1 MPELTDGDAS
11 TSSVTSPPYWQ
22 IKDYGS
28 PGQIGFGQSLHEYL
42 RDLQRVWAECFR
54 VLHEGGRLCVNI
66 GDQFARASLFGRY
79 RVIPLHAEI
88 ICQCAETGFD
98 FMGSIVWRKKTTMN
112 TTGGAVVMGSY
123 PYPPNG
129 IVEIDFEYI
138 LIFKKPGTP
147 RAPAREVK
155 ARSALTKEEWKS
167 WFSGHWDVAGARK
180 NGHEAPF
187 PDEIPRRLIRMFSF
201 PGDTVLDP
209 FVGTGTTA
217 RVALAQ
223 GRNAVGYEIQAD
235 FLPARRRPLGGRRSS
250 RPRGRTRWQDGEPRA
265 PSAAA
270 ARHAAARRPRVPDM
284 VPDPRAER
292 PPATAGAGAPHRHR
306 CPSRLQPRAGL
317 RHDRPVS
324 RAGDPGHG
332 SRPGLP
338 PRAGVEEEGL
348 PQGREPGSGGGG
360 QGEDHPQEQDFHQ
373 RTAREIRGGPGRP
386 AVREVEGTWCTGSG
400 TRSPRVDKALFVAW
414 NAEVAG
420 NVTLAEETSVWFSAT
435 LRGDIEPI
443 TIGRGSN
450 VQDGATLHVDFD
462 LPCVVGERVTI
473 GHQAILHGCTV
484 GDDCLIGMGA
494 VVLSGAVIGKES
506 VVGAGALVTEGK
518 SFRPGP

>member
-1 MPELTDGDAS
+1 MQPGGSQCTAVIYKADCRSMPELTDGAVDLA
-11 TSSVTSPPYWQ
+11 VTSPPYWQ

-66 GDQFARASLFGRY
+66 GDQFARASVFGRY

-147 RAPAREVK
+147 RVPARDIK
-155 ARSALTKEEWKS
+155 TRSALTREEWKS
-167 WFSGHWDVAGARK
+167 WFSGHWDVGGARK

-201 PGDTVLDP
+201 PGGTVLDP

-235 FLPARRRPLGGRRSS
+235 FLPARLAARQSARRPADPFGEALSIITPVRKPDKAASRGAAGRGQPA
-250 RPRGRTRWQDGEPRA
+250 RPVA
-265 PSAAA
+265 PAG
-270 ARHAAARRPRVPDM
+270 RPRVPDM
-284 VPDPRAER
+284 VADPRAVAAAR
-292 PPATAGAGAPHRHR
+292 ATAGPALHTVTAVRPDCSLELDSGTIVQFLGLEIQDTGAALDYLRDRVLKKKVFLRDR
-306 CPSRLQPRAGL
+306 CA
-317 RHDRPVS
+317 
-324 RAGDPGHG
+324 
-332 SRPGLP
+332 
-338 PRAGVEEEGL
+338 
-348 PQGREPGSGGGG
+348 
-360 QGEDHPQEQDFHQ
+360 
-373 RTAREIRGGPGRP
+373 GPGT
-386 AVREVEGTWCTGSG
+386 AVRAKIILKNRISI
-400 TRSPRVDKALFVAW
+400 
-414 NAEVAG
+414 NAQLVK
-420 NVTLAEETSVWFSAT
+420 
-435 LRGDIEPI
+435 
-443 TIGRGSN
+443 
-450 VQDGATLHVDFD
+450 
-462 LPCVVGERVTI
+462 
-473 GHQAILHGCTV
+473 
-484 GDDCLIGMGA
+484 
-494 VVLSGAVIGKES
+494 SGAARAVPPSG
-506 VVGAGALVTEGK
+506 
-518 SFRPGP
+518 R